1 MLTIESNSVIQHL
14 EIKKLFSS
22 GKGKEWS
29 NNFVFQWEFHR
40 KFSDESKTLAVN
52 VLLKHGVFHQLIMAL
67 VNLLV
72 KYEWNEA
79 FKSPLGMGSLLQQFI
94 VCDVWDNAK
103 WCHKWIFMPCG
114 CIQIIRKKDRKI
126 SSHSFY

>member
-14 EIKKLFSS
+14 EIKNYFLQE
-22 GKGKEWS
+22 KGKEWS

-52 VLLKHGVFHQLIMAL
+52 VLLKHGVFHHLKMAL

-72 KYEWNEA
+72 KYE
-79 FKSPLGMGSLLQQFI
+79 
-94 VCDVWDNAK
+94 
-103 WCHKWIFMPCG
+103 
-114 CIQIIRKKDRKI
+114 
-126 SSHSFY
+126 